1 MIKPIKF
8 TTSDKIEIFGIY
20 EKVDS
25 ELNALLLHMMPAT
38 KESWQPFMQKLAEND
53 ISSLAIDERGHG
65 ESTMRDTIFYKNFI
79 DEEQQAKIYDV
90 KGGLDFLKIRGAT
103 FDQLFVIGA
112 SIGANLSIE
121 ILKYH
126 PDIKKSVALSP
137 GIDYHGVLTEPVVL
151 NLAQDQSVLII
162 ASDDDHYAFESMHK
176 LKELNPD
183 QVDIIETSGIGHGT
197 TMFEK
202 KPELMDEVI
211 EWLKR

>member
-137 GIDYHGVLTEPVVL
+137 
-151 NLAQDQSVLII
+151 
-162 ASDDDHYAFESMHK
+162 
-176 LKELNPD
+176 
-183 QVDIIETSGIGHGT
+183 
-197 TMFEK
+197 
-202 KPELMDEVI
+202 
-211 EWLKR
+211 